1 MASTLV
7 IAVLV
12 AVAAPSRPEPR
23 FATAIAV
30 ARGTSGILSPFPQR
44 PGRTRC
50 RTPRGGPT
58 LVRIP
63 GSCRT
68 AVGRRGQAVVVSF
81 VKTWNARAFHA
92 QGAATRGTL
101 AHTWRF
107 FETRRARIRRE
118 VTFGDFPP
126 QWVR

>member
-1 MASTLV
+1 MRD
-7 IAVLV
+7 
-12 AVAAPSRPEPR
+12 PPR
-23 FATAIAV
+23 RAHPRAH
-30 ARGTSGILSPFPQR
+30 
-44 PGRTRC
+44 TRLLPN
-50 RTPRGGPT
+50 RR
-58 LVRIP
+58 R
-63 GSCRT
+63 
-68 AVGRRGQAVVVSF
+68 RRGQAVVVSF
-81 VKTWNARAFHA
+81 VETWNARAFHA